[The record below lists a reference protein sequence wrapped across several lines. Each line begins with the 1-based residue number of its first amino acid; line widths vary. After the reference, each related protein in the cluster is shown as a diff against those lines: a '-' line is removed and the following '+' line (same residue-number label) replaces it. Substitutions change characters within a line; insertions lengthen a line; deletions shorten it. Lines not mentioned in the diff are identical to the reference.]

1 VSMPHHAAKHRH
13 FGPMSPPDNAAIRSG
28 GSPHRRG

>member
-1 VSMPHHAAKHRH
+1 VSMPDRAAKHRH
-13 FGPMSPPDNAAIRSG
+13 FGPVSPPDNTAIRSC